1 MDDRVERLVTEL
13 APRLRLLRALAEEQ
27 HVTRVAER
35 LGVPQPTVSR
45 WLAELGRSLGAP
57 VVVRSG
63 RGVQLT
69 RAGRLL
75 TEAATQSLGALEPGC
90 RRAAEETDPG
100 GGHVAFGFLQTMSP
114 WVPELLREF
123 KARRPAVRFTLMQG
137 AHPEVLAKLR
147 EGVVDLALT
156 SPMPEEESGLL
167 TCPWVEQ
174 ELVLA
179 VSAGHRLAA
188 RRRIRLAEVSDEEFV
203 TTKPGYGL
211 RQISERLCAAAGFTP
226 RLAFEGDDVDT
237 LRGLVSAGLGV
248 ALLPRADPGA
258 RGVVELAI
266 TPRPTRTVGLVW
278 VSGRPVPAAGR
289 AFRDFAIAHSHH
301 ARP

>member
-27 HVTRVAER
+27 HITRVAER

-69 RAGRLL
+69 RAGRMLVD
-75 TEAATQSLGALEPGC
+75 AATQSLGALEPGC
-90 RRAAEETDPG
+90 RRAAEEADPK
-100 GGHVAFGFLQTMSP
+100 GGHVAFGFLRTMSP
-114 WVPELLREF
+114 WVPALLREF
-123 KARRPAVRFTLMQG
+123 KLRRPTVRFTLMQG
-137 AHPEVLAKLR
+137 AHPTVLEKLR
-147 EGVVDLALT
+147 EGAIDLALT
-156 SPMPEEESGLL
+156 SPMPVDEPDLE
-167 TCPWVEQ
+167 TRPWVEQ

-179 VSAGHRLAA
+179 VPADHRLAA
-188 RRRIRLAEVSDEEFV
+188 RRRVRLREVSDDAFV
-203 TTKPGYGL
+203 TTRPGYGL
-211 RQISERLCAAAGFTP
+211 RQITDKVCAAAGFTP

-237 LRGLVSAGLGV
+237 VRGLVSASLGV
-248 ALLPRADPGA
+248 AVLPRADPPA

-266 TPRPTRTVGLVW
+266 TPRPTRTVGLAW
-278 VSGRPVPAAGR
+278 VAGRPIPAAGR
-289 AFRDFAIAHSHH
+289 AFRDFAVSHAH
-301 ARP
+301 P

>member
-27 HVTRVAER
+27 HITRVAER
-35 LGVPQPTVSR
+35 LAVPQPTVSR

-69 RAGRLL
+69 RAGRMLA
-75 TEAATQSLGALEPGC
+75 EAATQSLGALEPGC
-90 RRAAEETDPG
+90 RRAAEEADPK
-100 GGHVAFGFLQTMSP
+100 GGHVAFGFLRTMSP
-114 WVPELLREF
+114 WVPALLREF
-123 KARRPAVRFTLMQG
+123 KRRRPTVRFTLMQN
-137 AHPEVLAKLR
+137 AHPTVLEKLR
-147 EGVVDLALT
+147 EGAIDLALT
-156 SPMPEEESGLL
+156 SPMPVDEPGLE

-179 VSAGHRLAA
+179 VPADHRLAA
-188 RRRIRLAEVSDEEFV
+188 RRRVRLREVAEDAFV
-203 TTKPGYGL
+203 TTRPGYGL
-211 RQISERLCAAAGFTP
+211 RQVTDKLCAAAGFTP

-237 LRGLVSAGLGV
+237 VRGLVSASLGV
-248 ALLPRADPGA
+248 ALVPRADPPT
-258 RGVVELAI
+258 RGVVELTI

-278 VSGRPVPAAGR
+278 VAGRPIPAAGR
-289 AFRDFAIAHSHH
+289 AFRDFAVSHAH
-301 ARP
+301 R